1 MSMKSFFLKILSD
14 TNEIN
19 EKNFIGLIAFVVMI
33 AFAISDIVTGFLG
46 KHLVISDTIY
56 NSFLIL
62 VLGAFSI
69 SGAEKIF
76 KKPESTSNE

>member
-1 MSMKSFFLKILSD
+1 MKTFFHSLLSD

-19 EKNFIGLIAFVVMI
+19 EKNFIGLIAFLVMVV
-33 AFAISDIVTGFLG
+33 FALSDIVTGFLG
-46 KHLVISDTIY
+46 KHLIISDTIY

>member
-1 MSMKSFFLKILSD
+1 MSNLFMKILSD
-14 TNEIN
+14 KNEIN
-19 EKNFIGLIAFVVMI
+19 EKNFIGLIAFLVMVV
-33 AFAISDIVTGFLG
+33 FAISDIVTGFLG
-46 KHLVISDTIY
+46 KHLIISDTIY

-76 KKPESTSNE
+76 KKPESGKDGE

>member
-1 MSMKSFFLKILSD
+1 MKSFFLKILSD

-33 AFAISDIVTGFLG
+33 AFAISDIITGFLG

-76 KKPESTSNE
+76 KKPEGKTNE